1 MIPGSIIL
9 RHRLLI
15 TTLIALLA
23 ATLAATPKGTS
34 LLAWVDGEYRSVIE
48 KAVHVR
54 SFSLDRLDPT
64 CPQCM

>member
-9 RHRLLI
+9 RHRLLV

-23 ATLAATPKGTS
+23 AALVATPKGTS
-34 LLAWVDGEYRSVIE
+34 LMAWVDGEYTSAIE

-54 SFSLDRLDPT
+54 SFSLNRLNPT